1 MNTINAASS
10 PQSNPLKRAA
20 SQAHDDLGT
29 VSCALNGLRDALEV
43 RGGHDAINRDNLAM
57 LFYAI
62 EPRNFPEGMGEEGV
76 AEARAAIIDLIS
88 PDSNLNGIS
97 RARVWSLVSL
107 LAKLQE
113 AAVNRLGEIVHSQS
127 VAEA

>member
-1 MNTINAASS
+1 MNMTNSASQPPS
-10 PQSNPLKRAA
+10 RSLKLAA
-20 SQAHDDLGT
+20 SQAHDDLDTIAG
-29 VSCALNGLRDALEV
+29 ALNGLRDALEV
-43 RGGHDAINRDNLAM
+43 RGNNDAINRDNLAM
-57 LFYAI
+57 LFHAT
-62 EPRNFPEGMGEEGV
+62 EARNFPEGMGEEGV